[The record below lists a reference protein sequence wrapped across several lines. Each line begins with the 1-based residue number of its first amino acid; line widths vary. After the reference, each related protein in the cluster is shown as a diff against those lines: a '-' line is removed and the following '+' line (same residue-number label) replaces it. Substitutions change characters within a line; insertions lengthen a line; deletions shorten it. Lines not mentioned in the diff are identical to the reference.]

1 MKKMLLTV
9 AALAALATTPA
20 FAETYYRHHTAA
32 TPDAYSSYAAA
43 PGDRAA
49 PGYWDAPGYAASPNT
64 VIVDGEVVGADPDPN
79 IRYQL
84 ERDPPWN
91 IQ

>member
-9 AALAALATTPA
+9 AAMTALAAAPA
-20 FAETYYRHHTAA
+20 FAETHHPHRA
-32 TPDAYSSYAAA
+32 TTDAYSTYAAA
-43 PGDRAA
+43 PG
-49 PGYWDAPGYAASPNT
+49 YAAGPNT
-64 VIVDGEVVGADPDPN
+64 VIRDGQLVGADPDPN

-91 IQ
+91 VQ